1 MATIPSRS
9 QLNHNPVYAPHWSPF
24 LTKSR
29 LPLIESWHLVYQKM
43 VWVSFSY
50 IENHLLSLKHKLTF
64 YLGNLG
70 FSLVFPHI
78 FYMYLNNQG
87 NKNHTGI
94 FTLPKLLLRLLLNSH
109 KVLMSVSE
117 IGIFLKRWSLSKSG
131 WQCLNSE
138 AGSRHENKEG
148 LLQSTKVSWV
158 PPTSRGL
165 CQGPEGALRV
175 TGAHIDISGC
185 SHR

>member
-24 LTKSR
+24 LTKGK

-70 FSLVFPHI
+70 FSLVFPHT

-87 NKNHTGI
+87 N
-94 FTLPKLLLRLLLNSH
+94 
-109 KVLMSVSE
+109 
-117 IGIFLKRWSLSKSG
+117 
-131 WQCLNSE
+131 
-138 AGSRHENKEG
+138 
-148 LLQSTKVSWV
+148 
-158 PPTSRGL
+158 
-165 CQGPEGALRV
+165 
-175 TGAHIDISGC
+175 
-185 SHR
+185 